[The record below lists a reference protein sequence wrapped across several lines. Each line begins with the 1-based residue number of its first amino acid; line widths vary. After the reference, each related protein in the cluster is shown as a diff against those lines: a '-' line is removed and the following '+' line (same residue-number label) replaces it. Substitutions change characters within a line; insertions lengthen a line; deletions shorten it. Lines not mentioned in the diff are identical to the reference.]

1 MPRQKTRL
9 GKSPSK
15 KKKKMVRRFPTS
27 NTKNI
32 TAQSLNH
39 ACHFNFRSFCIDV
52 SCGLV
57 TCLARGAV
65 KKPPQKKVF
74 AKKVAFI
81 E

>member
-1 MPRQKTRL
+1 MLRQKTRL

-15 KKKKMVRRFPTS
+15 KKMVRGFPTS

-65 KKPPQKKVF
+65 KESPQKKVF
-74 AKKVAFI
+74 AKKVAFV